1 MRLDHTNS
9 LVAFANLVKDCEAII
24 SPDATH
30 SHNRMNNMGE
40 GLEEYIKDL
49 FCNTVRSADLDEK
62 MQEHS
67 RHFSWLG
74 NANNIPGI
82 MLRGGDAIEVKKIE
96 QLKKTLQLN
105 SSYPKNALFV
115 DDTRISDGCRNC
127 ENWTKRD
134 IIYAVGFVDG
144 LKLKHLWFVYGNCY
158 AAERE
163 VYARVSNTI
172 SHGIRQIPDVDLVE
186 DTNELARLNR
196 VDPLG
201 ITDMRVRGMWLIQN
215 PSKVFDYIPETREA
229 FASMLMLTSKYNSF
243 PAEDRR
249 SLEAL
254 TGPNFSI
261 LDKQIKDPNNP
272 ARLLDAKLLTLGR

>member
-9 LVAFANLVKDCEAII
+9 LIAFTNLVKDCEGIL

-49 FCNTVRSADLDEK
+49 FCNTVRDSLDEK

-74 NANNIPGI
+74 NMNNIPDI
-82 MLRGGDAIEVKKIE
+82 MIRGGDAIEVKKIE
-96 QLKKTLQLN
+96 RLTSTLQLN
-105 SSYPKNALFV
+105 SSYPKNKLFS
-115 DDTRISDGCRNC
+115 DDTRISEGCRTC
-127 ENWTKRD
+127 ENWDRKD
-134 IIYAVGFVDG
+134 IIYAVGVVEG
-144 LKLKHLWFVYGNCY
+144 LKLKHLWMVYGDCY
-158 AAERE
+158 AAERG
-163 VYARVSNTI
+163 VYTRISDTVSR
-172 SHGIRQIPDVDLVE
+172 GIRQIPDVDLVE

-215 PSKVFDYIPETREA
+215 PSKVFEYIPETREG
-229 FASMLMLTSKYNSF
+229 FANMLMLTSKYNSF

-249 SLEAL
+249 ELEAL
-254 TGPNFSI
+254 IGPNFTI